1 MAQVR
6 WTNQSLI
13 DINNIAEYIAK
24 DSELYAAIQ
33 TERFFVATKILE
45 NQIRSG
51 RIVPEI
57 EDETIRE
64 LIEGVYRIIYRV
76 VNENRID
83 ILTIHHS
90 RRSIT
95 RNKTLNALA

>member
-6 WTNQSLI
+6 WTPQSLT
-13 DINNIAEYIAK
+13 DMNNIAEYIAK

-33 TERFFVATKILE
+33 TERFFSSANVLE
-45 NQIRSG
+45 NQIRTG

-57 EDETIRE
+57 DNESIRE
-64 LIEGVYRIIYRV
+64 LIEGFYRIIYRIV
-76 VNENRID
+76 DENRID

-90 RRSIT
+90 RRSIE
-95 RNKTLNALA
+95 RNDALKSMV